1 MVLVIAVAKYGVESS
16 LFGMVVVWA
25 A

>member
-16 LFGMVVVWA
+16 LFGMVVDWA